1 MSVTSSQRVRELKL
15 ATLRREEIERNNE
28 AKFRLKQQKNLL
40 ELEELAEQNR
50 VKLAE
55 ATFRE
60 NSILEDMKE
69 KSSSTDLR
77 EESLAGSKRT
87 ESWVN
92 ETTEAIQP
100 AYKTKQSSSAAGFNQ
115 SFQPAVS
122 VSTSK

>member
-28 AKFRLKQQKNLL
+28 AKFCLKQQKSLL

-55 ATFRE
+55 AAFRE
-60 NSILEDMKE
+60 NSILDDMKE

-92 ETTEAIQP
+92 ETIEAIQP
-100 AYKTKQSSSAAGFNQ
+100 AYKTEPSSSAAGFNQ
-115 SFQPAVS
+115 SF
-122 VSTSK
+122 